1 MTRII
6 GVIPSRMGSTRFP
19 GKPLAS
25 IRGVPMLEHVFR
37 RTRACSMLS
46 EVVIATC
53 DDAIARTAA
62 AFGAKAIMT
71 SADHERASDR
81 VAEVAARD
89 DAEII
94 VMVQGDEPL
103 IVPEMIEA
111 AVAPMLRDPAIRC
124 VNLAGRIR
132 SEQDLV
138 DRNTIKVVMARDGR
152 ALYFSRQ
159 PIPSAGGRSFGAV
172 DWRKQVCVIP
182 FRREAL
188 LSFAS
193 LPRGPLEDLESI
205 DMLRFLENG
214 LDVHVVPTDIE
225 THAVDVPADLEIVSL
240 LLARQPR
247 RADKWAGVP
256 G

>member
-1 MTRII
+1 M
-6 GVIPSRMGSTRFP
+6 
-19 GKPLAS
+19 
-25 IRGVPMLEHVFR
+25 
-37 RTRACSMLS
+37 
-46 EVVIATC
+46 
-53 DDAIARTAA
+53 
-62 AFGAKAIMT
+62 
-71 SADHERASDR
+71 
-81 VAEVAARD
+81 
-89 DAEII
+89 
-94 VMVQGDEPL
+94 
-103 IVPEMIEA
+103 
-111 AVAPMLRDPAIRC
+111 
-124 VNLAGRIR
+124 
-132 SEQDLV
+132 

-214 LDVHVVPTDIE
+214 LDVHVVPTDSE

-240 LLARQPR
+240 LLARQPWH
-247 RADKWAGVP
+247 ADERAGVP